1 MAVLASGLAV
11 TGSAVAWSSTAAGSP
26 PDLSIYAYSTERRG
40 NAPSSSGPPISAVA
54 RLKTRWHVALPGAI
68 NTQPLVAHG
77 VSVHGHRRDLLFVG
91 TEHGEVFALAVG
103 SGQTV
108 WRRSLG
114 AQRLVSECEPS
125 PDHMFGISG
134 TPTLDRHAGRLYV
147 VDGRGF
153 AWALSLGSGSTVP
166 GWPVQVT
173 GAGTSEYVWGAVTLS
188 RGRLYATI
196 ASPCDDGLYQGGVVA
211 VDVRAPGQ
219 RLRWNVL
226 GGTPFYGGG
235 IWGWGGV
242 SVDPRDGDVYA
253 EKRTVIAYD
262 PGWDRSAK
270 ALAAA
275 LPGSELREVP
285 GLGPTLKVRQSD
297 YPLREPF
304 YIGDR
309 DFGSTPVLFRAKG
322 CPAQLVALNK
332 TGDVFLY
339 DRSSISQGPRQR
351 LKVADVRGEG
361 VPLVGLPA
369 FDTAHRTLVLLT
381 PADAPN
387 GGPHRGLVAYRLSSA
402 CRLVRRWQHGFDV
415 PSSGSQ
421 PIISGGVVFVGS
433 GRTGW
438 LRAFSLADGHQLWS
452 VRLGL
457 SVYAAPSVIDGGV
470 YAADWRGG
478 IWAFRPRARVRR

>member
-1 MAVLASGLAV
+1 VAVLASGLAV
-11 TGSAVAWSSTAAGSP
+11 TGAAVAWSSTAAGSP

-40 NAPSSSGPPISAVA
+40 NAPSSSAPTISAVA

-68 NTQPLVAHG
+68 NTQPLEAHG

-153 AWALSLGSGSTVP
+153 AWALSLGDGRTAP

-173 GAGTSEYVWGAVTLS
+173 SAGTSEYVWGAVTLS

-196 ASPCDDGLYQGGVVA
+196 ASRCDDGFYQGGVVA

-226 GGTPFYGGG
+226 GNAPPFYGGG
-235 IWGWGGV
+235 IWSWGGV
-242 SVDPRDGDVYA
+242 SVDPRDGDVYVATGNANFPAA
-253 EKRTVIAYD
+253 ENAGYAERVV
-262 PGWDRSAK
+262 R
-270 ALAAA
+270 
-275 LPGSELREVP
+275 
-285 GLGPTLKVRQSD
+285 LGPTLKVRQSD

-387 GGPHRGLVAYRLSSA
+387 GGPRRGLVAYRLSSA

-421 PIISGGVVFVGS
+421 PIISGGVVYVGS

-438 LRAFSLADGHQLWS
+438 LRAFGLADGHQLWS

>member
-11 TGSAVAWSSTAAGSP
+11 TGAAVAWSSTAAGSP

-54 RLKTRWHVALPGAI
+54 RLKTRWHDALPGAI

-173 GAGTSEYVWGAVTLS
+173 GAGTSEYGAVTLS
-188 RGRLYATI
+188 RGRLYAAI
-196 ASPCDDGLYQGGVVA
+196 ASPCDDGFYQGGVVA

-226 GGTPFYGGG
+226 GNAPPFYGGG
-235 IWGWGGV
+235 IWSWGGA
-242 SVDPRDGDVYA
+242 SVDPRDGDVYVATGNANFPAA
-253 EKRTVIAYD
+253 ENAGYAERVV
-262 PGWDRSAK
+262 R
-270 ALAAA
+270 
-275 LPGSELREVP
+275 
-285 GLGPTLKVRQSD
+285 LGPTLKVRQSD

-387 GGPHRGLVAYRLSSA
+387 GGPRRGLVAYRLSSA
-402 CRLVRRWQHGFDV
+402 CRLVSRWQHGFDV

-421 PIISGGVVFVGS
+421 PIISGGVVYVGS

-438 LRAFSLADGHQLWS
+438 LRAFGLADGHQLWS